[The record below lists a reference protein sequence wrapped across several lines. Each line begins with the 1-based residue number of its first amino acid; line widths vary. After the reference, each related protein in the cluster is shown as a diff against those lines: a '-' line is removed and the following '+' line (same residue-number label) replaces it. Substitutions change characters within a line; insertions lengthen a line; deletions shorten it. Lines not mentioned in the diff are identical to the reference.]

1 MYCLELV
8 HSLALDASPESNR
21 VTNRGDMVV
30 AAALS
35 DISEQLVQKYGNLG
49 AAAAARLRSWMSDS
63 LPFAH
68 PEILEKH
75 LDSSHLKLLFD
86 SFWQILP
93 FGTGG
98 RRGRVGYGSNRL
110 NPTTI
115 AITVQ
120 GHCEYIR
127 RAFPGSQHL
136 SVVVANDVRVFNDL
150 AGTYRFLGPKHPLLG
165 ISSRSLGKLAC
176 EVYAG
181 NGIAAYFAEP
191 DADYALLSTP
201 ELSFLIGQIHAVAG
215 VNISASHNPPDDNGI
230 KVYDQ
235 FGSQPVAP
243 DDQRLVEAMESVSTI
258 RSMPFEQARA
268 EGLIRP
274 IPRDLHREYVQSYVK
289 LYNNLYEP
297 QSDLPLIY
305 TPLCGCGLSTVG
317 DVLTS
322 LGFPFLVPPN
332 QTPDG
337 SFEVIPFRAP
347 NPEVPQ
353 ATEPARNFADQKGS
367 GIVLSS
373 DPDADRV
380 GVEIKLRDG
389 SWYHFD
395 GNQIAAVLCYLLM
408 LDPEGP
414 RRKGLVIETLVT
426 TKILRKI
433 VEQAGDSQLID
444 DLLVGF
450 KYVADVLKKLERE
463 GRYKDFA
470 GSPSDLVL
478 ATEESHGVI
487 LIPTI
492 RDKDATPACM
502 YLAGLYQRLRRQGQ
516 NLLDY
521 YVHILDHLGAFADFS
536 RSIMMTGADG
546 IFKRDQIMESL
557 RQSPL
562 TEVAG
567 SKVRKLSDHWD
578 QKAFGPFVSET
589 DKLPRNVIQY
599 EFDSFVITV
608 RPSGTEPK
616 LKFYCQVMPDADLSD
631 TRGMKRLSAAA
642 AKAQK
647 LAVLVYR
654 ELLKRIHVDL
664 EEPALLL
671 PDIVDL
677 EQKQTFQRRTLPDLH
692 NAILKGRFAGLREC
706 LDWLQREAAAMTPGA
721 DPMPALKAP
730 LALLTKQWIRE
741 HGSTPLLNELEGW
754 ARE

>member
-1 MYCLELV
+1 
-8 HSLALDASPESNR
+8 
-21 VTNRGDMVV
+21 MVV

-35 DISEQLVQKYGNLG
+35 DISEQLTEKYGNLG
-49 AAAAARLRSWMSDS
+49 TGAAGRLRTWISGS
-63 LPFAH
+63 LPFTY
-68 PEILEKH
+68 PDILKKH
-75 LDSSHLKLLFD
+75 LDGSHVKLLFD
-86 SFWQILP
+86 SFWQVLP

-127 RAFPGSQHL
+127 RAFPGSQQP

-150 AGTYRFLGPKHPLLG
+150 AGTYAFLGPQHPLLG
-165 ISSRSLGKLAC
+165 LSSRTLGKLAC

-201 ELSFLIGQIHAVAG
+201 ELSFLIGQLEAMAG

-243 DDQRLVEAMESVSTI
+243 DDQRLVEAMDSVATVRRI
-258 RSMPFEQARA
+258 PFEQARA
-268 EGLIRP
+268 EGLIRE
-274 IPRDLHREYVQSYVK
+274 IPRDLHRKYVDSYIR
-289 LYNNLYEP
+289 LYGNIYPP
-297 QSDLPLIY
+297 QPDLPIVY

-317 DVLTS
+317 DVLNG
-322 LGFPFLVPPN
+322 LGFPFYVPPK

-353 ATEPARNFADQKGS
+353 ATEPARKFADQKGS

-380 GVEIKLRDG
+380 GLEVKLDDG

-395 GNQIAAVLCYLLM
+395 GNQIAAVLCYFLM
-408 LDPEGP
+408 LDPDGP
-414 RRKGLVIETLVT
+414 QRKGLVIETLVT

-433 VEQAGDSQLID
+433 VDQAGGSQLID

-463 GRYKDFA
+463 GRYKDVIS
-470 GSPSDLVL
+470 SPEQLVL

-487 LIPTI
+487 LIPSI

-502 YLAGLYQRLRRQGQ
+502 YLAGLYQRLRRQGKT
-516 NLLDY
+516 LLDY
-521 YVHILDHLGAFADFS
+521 YVRILDHLGPFADFS

-557 RQSPL
+557 RRSPL

-567 SKVRKLSDHWD
+567 STARRVSDHWD

-616 LKFYCQVMPDADLSD
+616 LKFYCQVTPDGDLSNV
-631 TRGMKRLSAAA
+631 RGMERLSAATA
-642 AKAQK
+642 RAEK
-647 LAVLVYR
+647 LSIVVYR
-654 ELLKRIHVDL
+654 ELLKRIGVDL
-664 EEPALLL
+664 QEPALLL

-677 EQKQTFQRRTLPDLH
+677 EQKQAFERR
-692 NAILKGRFAGLREC
+692 ILKELREGLANGRFSSLEAT
-706 LDWLQREAAAMTPGA
+706 LDWLRREAAAMTPGA
-721 DPMPALKAP
+721 DPMPALKEPMAFIMD
-730 LALLTKQWIRE
+730 LWIRE
-741 HGSTPLLNELEGW
+741 KGPTPILDALQEWSRL
-754 ARE
+754 